1 MMNKEAKEP
10 VKPRLSNRESNIE
23 LEKVE
28 KQFEESEMNTT
39 AHQMANLT
47 LDERSHVPLQEN
59 DPQTKLSK
67 KQLADMGYIIVKPK
81 KRLGTSQKPEPK
93 WQKERE
99 HAWQLV
105 KAILEH
111 KESPGEVIE
120 MWTHPFKGDSYDFW
134 ELPTNKPVLI
144 PRHLANDVAASNY
157 IQYKMEEDKK
167 NVVNEDGETV
177 YIGKKVTT
185 SRKSRLSAQP
195 YVDSFK
201 EVIF

>member
-1 MMNKEAKEP
+1 MKEKEP
-10 VKPRLSNRESNIE
+10 VKPRLSSREANIE

-28 KQFEESEMNTT
+28 KQFAESEFNETQ
-39 AHQMANLT
+39 HKMANLT
-47 LDERSHVPLQEN
+47 MDERQNIPVQES

-81 KRLGTSQKPEPK
+81 KRLGSSQKPEPR

-105 KAILEH
+105 KAILEN

-167 NVVNEDGETV
+167 NVVDENGETMYV
-177 YIGKKVTT
+177 GKKVTT
-185 SRKSRLSAQP
+185 TRKPRLTAQP
-195 YVDSFK
+195 YVDTFK
-201 EVIF
+201 EVTF